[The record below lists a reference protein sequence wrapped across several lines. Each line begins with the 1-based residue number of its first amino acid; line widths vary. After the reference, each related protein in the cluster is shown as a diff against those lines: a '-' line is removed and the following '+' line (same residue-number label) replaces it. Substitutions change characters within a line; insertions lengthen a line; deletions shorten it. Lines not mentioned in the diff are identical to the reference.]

1 MRLLTDLTIFF
12 LPVTNFQNRLQS
24 SKISSAAASLCES
37 SPGTPPISSISDMR
51 GSDIEAAHC
60 IHCPVCYTKYSPQLH
75 ISFYELFP
83 KSKVKASR
91 GEVSSTSRQT
101 TTAESTPTPSSVL
114 FSEPTTHSPL
124 NTSPVMNSNTD
135 AWSGGVNQKD
145 KDELRVL
152 WKESVSRLSPKGLRL
167 ALEEQMERIGERVAD
182 PCWLHVHQPA
192 VYWNILWFSTMMK
205 VPSGFLASPAANSKV
220 HSISGKYLLHLV

>member
-1 MRLLTDLTIFF
+1 M
-12 LPVTNFQNRLQS
+12 
-24 SKISSAAASLCES
+24 SSAAASLSES
-37 SPGTPPISSISDMR
+37 APDTPPISSISDMR

-60 IHCPVCYTKYSPQLH
+60 IHCPVCYHKYSPQLH
-75 ISFYELFP
+75 ISCYELVP
-83 KSKVKASR
+83 KPKVKVSR
-91 GEVSSTSRQT
+91 GELSSASRQA
-101 TTAESTPTPSSVL
+101 TTAESTPTPTSVPL
-114 FSEPTTHSPL
+114 SEPATHSPL
-124 NTSPVMNSNTD
+124 DASPVLTSNADT
-135 AWSGGVNQKD
+135 WSAGVKEND
-145 KDELRVL
+145 GLRIL

-220 HSISGKYLLHLV
+220 HSVSGQYLPTFV